1 MKQYSDA
8 EFWELLRTQEWVDIG
23 SQLGLLQDLKGQLE
37 VVQGYKGE
45 YMKGFK
51 GDVHLSAL
59 KEDVS
64 SRLNDIEKR
73 AVEVFGSRE
82 RFEELLFNMKIR
94 FVALMSKS
102 IIGAIH
108 QKTVPLLPEEI
119 RQAENFEKNGVK
131 FVNDLMDI
139 ANVPKKSIFNNTS
152 RN

>member
-1 MKQYSDA
+1 MKQYSYR
-8 EFWELLRTQEWVDIG
+8 EFWELLKTQEWVDIG
-23 SQLGLLQDLKGQLE
+23 SQLAFLHDLHNLLE
-37 VVQGYKGE
+37 VVQNYKGE

-82 RFEELLFNMKIR
+82 RFEELVFNMKIR
-94 FVALMSKS
+94 SVAFMYQS
-102 IIGAIH
+102 IIGLIR
-108 QKTVPLLPEEI
+108 QKTVPLSPEEI
-119 RQAENFEKNGVK
+119 RRAENFEKNGAK
-131 FVNDLMDI
+131 FVNDLVNI
-139 ANVPKKSIFNNTS
+139 ADAPKKPIFNNTS